1 MRIKRFR
8 TAIVIIHGFTG
19 NLYDNEYLANYL
31 ELNPMYDVYAKTLPG
46 HNKDRFSKA
55 TKEDFIKSV
64 DDEIN
69 VLINA
74 GYKKIY
80 VIGHSM
86 GGILTA
92 YLAGKYKEIKKI
104 VLINAAFLYANTKQG
119 DSNDSKF
126 RIIVDKLM
134 RTSPGI
140 FMEFNKL
147 VKESKKYLNG
157 INCETLILRSMKDE
171 VVPKEAADLIYKTI
185 PCTKKYL
192 TNIKD
197 GKHTVLSSNKK
208 EVTSIYIEQFLKG
221 GRTWKKNMKKEI

>member
-1 MRIKRFR
+1 MRRFR

-31 ELNPMYDVYAKTLPG
+31 QLNPWYDVYAKTLPG
-46 HNKDRFSKA
+46 HNKDRFSSAK
-55 TKEDFIKSV
+55 KEDFIKSV
-64 DDEIN
+64 DLEIQT
-69 VLINA
+69 LIDY

-86 GGILTA
+86 GGILAT

-119 DSNDSKF
+119 DKNDSKIKVIF
-126 RIIVDKLM
+126 DKVM

-140 FMEFNKL
+140 FLEFTKL
-147 VKESKKYLNG
+147 VKESKKYLKG
-157 INCETLILRSMKDE
+157 VNCETLILRSMKDE
-171 VVPKEAADLIYKTI
+171 VVPKEAADLIYQEI
-185 PCTKKYL
+185 PTNKKYL

-197 GKHTVLSSNKK
+197 ARHTVLSSNKK
-208 EVTSIYIEQFLKG
+208 EITTLYIIEFLKG
-221 GRTWKKNMKKEI
+221 GRTWKKNMKEEI